1 MDLSSD
7 TDASYLDATPPH
19 RFSDSELDNQIEAM
33 SITLDTQ
40 LNPFGNKGFLMKSDP
55 DDDDEE
61 EETTEESFIMD
72 EEEVSSSAS
81 NSAATLCGAEEEHG
95 VADFDQ
101 DQDHLS
107 LSSSVEMSIQGM
119 SNTAPTDND
128 VDENTP
134 QAIRDEN
141 GEDSKTAQ
149 RARLQVRLE
158 KINAGGS
165 GGDTDDENAD
175 TSRTMLATIIQQSDE
190 NEHCTSELEKSQC
203 KSVNKQI
210 LSPTEKFIG
219 DILRREVTKK
229 SQPISRRIVQHPTK
243 HFKRQISLPAS
254 MFMSYLLEQNNKSH
268 FYKQPSV
275 DVKMNN
281 QNEQLHMNQH
291 NCDIIVKN
299 KLNRSNSC
307 NKNSTKVCN
316 NLKRSSL
323 SKMDSFQSFRSTK
336 VIHGSTEDYD
346 DDEINMTSSFN
357 EASDE
362 CAEEM
367 SNGCGLNGDHDG
379 RNTDDSDLLDHTND
393 KSHWAWDKSDSFT
406 ESDDPPDTEND
417 DEQQAFTTEVEKKS
431 LILRHVRRLI
441 RQDTTGN
448 FAPPDF
454 SI

>member
-40 LNPFGNKGFLMKSDP
+40 LNPFGNKGYLMKTDP

-72 EEEVSSSAS
+72 EEEMSSSAS
-81 NSAATLCGAEEEHG
+81 NSAATLCGGGEDNG
-95 VADFDQ
+95 VVDL

-107 LSSSVEMSIQGM
+107 LSSSVEMSIQGE
-119 SNTAPTDND
+119 SKIALINAD
-128 VDENTP
+128 VDEDIP
-134 QAIRDEN
+134 QSIRDET
-141 GEDSKTAQ
+141 GDESKTAQ
-149 RARLQVRLE
+149 RAVLQVRLE

-165 GGDTDDENAD
+165 GDDDENAD
-175 TSRTMLATIIQQSDE
+175 NSRTVLANIIQQSK
-190 NEHCTSELEKSQC
+190 NEHCTTSELANSQC
-203 KSVNKQI
+203 RSINKHNV
-210 LSPTEKFIG
+210 SPTERFID
-219 DILRREVTKK
+219 DILKKEVAKK

-254 MFMSYLLEQNNKSH
+254 I
-268 FYKQPSV
+268 FYKQPST

-281 QNEQLHMNQH
+281 QNEQLHLNQH
-291 NCDIIVKN
+291 SCDIFVKN

-307 NKNSTKVCN
+307 NKNSTKPCN
-316 NLKRSSL
+316 NAKRSSL
-323 SKMDSFQSFRSTK
+323 SKIDSFRSTK
-336 VIHGSTEDYD
+336 VIHGSTEDYEY
-346 DDEINMTSSFN
+346 DEINMSSSFN
-357 EASDE
+357 ETNDD
-362 CAEEM
+362 CAEET
-367 SNGCGLNGDHDG
+367 SNGCALNDCDDG
-379 RNTDDSDLLDHTND
+379 SNHDDSDLLEQPND
-393 KSHWAWDKSDSFT
+393 KSQWSWGKSDSFT
-406 ESDDPPDTEND
+406 ESDDPQDTEND
-417 DEQQAFTTEVEKKS
+417 DEQQAFTSEVEKKS

>member
-40 LNPFGNKGFLMKSDP
+40 LNPFGNKAYLMKSDP

-72 EEEVSSSAS
+72 EEEMSSSAS
-81 NSAATLCGAEEEHG
+81 NSAATLCGSGEEHG
-95 VADFDQ
+95 VVDL

-107 LSSSVEMSIQGM
+107 LSSSVEMSIQGE
-119 SNTAPTDND
+119 SKIALNNAD
-128 VDENTP
+128 VDWDIP
-134 QAIRDEN
+134 HSIRDDT
-141 GEDSKTAQ
+141 GDDARTAQ
-149 RARLQVRLE
+149 RAVLQVRLE

-165 GGDTDDENAD
+165 GDDDENAGNN
-175 TSRTMLATIIQQSDE
+175 RMMRANIIQQSE
-190 NEHCTSELEKSQC
+190 KEHCTTSELEKSQC
-203 KSVNKQI
+203 SSVNKPNTLQK
-210 LSPTEKFIG
+210 ERFIG
-219 DILRREVTKK
+219 DILQREVMAKK

-254 MFMSYLLEQNNKSH
+254 IFMSYLLEQNNKSNY
-268 FYKQPSV
+268 YKQQST

-281 QNEQLHMNQH
+281 QNEQLHLNQH
-291 NCDIIVKN
+291 NCDIIVNN

-307 NKNSTKVCN
+307 NKNGTKPCSN
-316 NLKRSSL
+316 AKRSSL
-323 SKMDSFQSFRSTK
+323 SKIDSFRSTK
-336 VIHGSTEDYD
+336 VIHGSTEDYEYD
-346 DDEINMTSSFN
+346 DINMSSSFN
-357 EASDE
+357 ETNDE
-362 CAEEM
+362 CAEEI
-367 SNGCGLNGDHDG
+367 SNGCALNDCDQNGRDHDES
-379 RNTDDSDLLDHTND
+379 DILDSENG
-393 KSHWAWDKSDSFT
+393 KSHWAWGKSDSFT

-417 DEQQAFTTEVEKKS
+417 DEQQAFTSEVEKKS

-454 SI
+454 CI